1 MNKGS
6 RAAAPMSKPVEGK
19 KDTSKPAGMSKPV
32 EGKKDTS
39 KPAGPGKVVPS
50 MMPAGRRGN
59 AVKKG

>member
-1 MNKGS
+1 MNQGS
-6 RAAAPMSKPVEGK
+6 RAAAPMSK
-19 KDTSKPAGMSKPV
+19 AV

-50 MMPAGRRGN
+50 MMPAGRKGT

>member
-6 RAAAPMSKPVEGK
+6 RAAAPMSK
-19 KDTSKPAGMSKPV
+19 AI

-50 MMPAGRRGN
+50 MTPAGRRGN

>member
-6 RAAAPMSKPVEGK
+6 RAAAPMSM
-19 KDTSKPAGMSKPV
+19 PA

-50 MMPAGRRGN
+50 MMPAGRKGN

>member
-6 RAAAPMSKPVEGK
+6 RAAAPMS
-19 KDTSKPAGMSKPV
+19 MPV

-50 MMPAGRRGN
+50 MMPAGR
-59 AVKKG
+59 KGTSVRKG

>member
-6 RAAAPMSKPVEGK
+6 RAAAPMSMPI
-19 KDTSKPAGMSKPV
+19 

-50 MMPAGRRGN
+50 MMPAGRKGTS
-59 AVKKG
+59 VKKG